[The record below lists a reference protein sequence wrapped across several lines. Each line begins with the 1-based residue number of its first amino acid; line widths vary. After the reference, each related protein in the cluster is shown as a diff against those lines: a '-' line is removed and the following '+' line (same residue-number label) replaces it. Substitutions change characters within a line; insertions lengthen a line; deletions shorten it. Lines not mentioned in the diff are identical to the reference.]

1 VRRSVDERKR
11 EACFFLGRPQGRA
24 LLRGRARPP
33 DRNRGR
39 TDRYVA
45 ELIGSGVD
53 SEQAIRWLIALMVLC
68 CDPLPKPLTAADAR
82 QNSDRARHQ
91 HPRDQFNKARGAGA
105 IYHSRICRRIVPQ
118 CAPDSAGETW
128 ALSVLEDAYRSDPR
142 LSQEATADDLS
153 LYLTDATVEVTV
165 MKAFRLKRVA
175 PLVGATKLPKCAIRP
190 AKPKRASTVLVI
202 DCDPQTRRFVSAGLK
217 FYDYSVCQ
225 AENGSEGLKSVARIR
240 PAVIILDPALPDMS
254 GIEVLQTI
262 RSLSNAPVI
271 VTSVE
276 TDEDHK
282 VHFLRTGADNYMV
295 KPFGIAEL
303 AARCEVALR
312 HYHKAAD
319 NDPVVRTGLLTID
332 LVSRAVTLDSRSVT
346 LTRQEYRLLHLL
358 ASHLGLVITHNQLIR
373 DIWGDPSPEIVQY
386 LRSLVRKLRQKIEA
400 DPTKPSS

>member
-24 LLRGRARPP
+24 LLRGRARRP
-33 DRNRGR
+33 DRDRGR

-53 SEQAIRWLIALMVLC
+53 SEQAIRWLIAVLRSA
-68 CDPLPKPLTAADAR
+68 PKPLTADDAM

-91 HPRDQFNKARGAGA
+91 H
-105 IYHSRICRRIVPQ
+105 
-118 CAPDSAGETW
+118 
-128 ALSVLEDAYRSDPR
+128 
-142 LSQEATADDLS
+142 
-153 LYLTDATVEVTV
+153 
-165 MKAFRLKRVA
+165 
-175 PLVGATKLPKCAIRP
+175 
-190 AKPKRASTVLVI
+190 
-202 DCDPQTRRFVSAGLK
+202 
-217 FYDYSVCQ
+217 
-225 AENGSEGLKSVARIR
+225 
-240 PAVIILDPALPDMS
+240 
-254 GIEVLQTI
+254 
-262 RSLSNAPVI
+262 

-276 TDEDHK
+276 TNENHK

-312 HYHKAAD
+312 RYHKAAD

-358 ASHLGLVITHNQLIR
+358 ASQLGMVITHNQLIR
-373 DIWGDPSPEIVQY
+373 DIWGDPSPENLQY

-400 DPTKPSS
+400 DPTKPKLLISESGVGYRLEHNRVVDR